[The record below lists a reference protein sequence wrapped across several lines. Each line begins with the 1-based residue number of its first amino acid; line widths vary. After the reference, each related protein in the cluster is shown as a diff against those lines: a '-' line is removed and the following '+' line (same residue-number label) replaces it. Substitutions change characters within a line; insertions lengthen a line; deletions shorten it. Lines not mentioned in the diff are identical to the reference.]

1 MEHEPIE
8 VTCYSGHT
16 YAERPKSFLWEGTE
30 HRVKKVEKEWQEPGE
45 KHFRIVT
52 EDDRM
57 FELCYYEDSDRW
69 FATEW
74 LSKSAKGGR
83 DEKGSP

>member
-1 MEHEPIE
+1 MEHNPVQ

-16 YAERPKSFLWEGTE
+16 YAERPKSFLWEGVE
-30 HRVKKVEKEWQEPGE
+30 HMGKEVEKEWQEPGE
-45 KHFRIVT
+45 KHFRILT

-74 LSKSAKGGR
+74 VAKSAKGGR
-83 DEKGSP
+83 DENGSP

>member
-30 HRVKKVEKEWQEPGE
+30 HTVKEVEKEWQEPGE

-57 FELCYYEDSDRW
+57 FELCYYGDSDRW
-69 FATEW
+69 LATEW